1 MGSLTCACYTSSCQ
15 KFEGSRAAQP
25 AVMIIFDVVVL
36 FLEQAIIVIVV
47 IVVIVCVARSRPRR
61 DRQ

>member
-1 MGSLTCACYTSSCQ
+1 
-15 KFEGSRAAQP
+15 
-25 AVMIIFDVVVL
+25 MIIFDVVVL

-47 IVVIVCVARSRPRR
+47 IVCVARSRPRR